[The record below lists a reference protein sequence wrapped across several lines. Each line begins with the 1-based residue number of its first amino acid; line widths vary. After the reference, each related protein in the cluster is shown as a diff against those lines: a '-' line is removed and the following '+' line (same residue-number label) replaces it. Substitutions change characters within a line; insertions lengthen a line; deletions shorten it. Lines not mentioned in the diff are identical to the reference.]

1 MKLNRTFM
9 INCKKVLKRIFQL
22 SLLFLITNVSV
33 SCNQPKEEKN
43 NDLTK
48 AEKIEEIVSLYSEYE
63 GFNGAVLVSHEG
75 KVIFKKGFG
84 FANLEWNIPNQTDTK
99 FRIASI
105 TKPFTAMLI
114 MQLVAD
120 GKLDLHE
127 PISTYLPDYNKN
139 NGDQITTHH
148 LLSHTSG
155 TARDYESLL
164 LKNKYPDRYRVNKI
178 VQQYS
183 VLPLE
188 FEPGEKFAYSNTG
201 YHTLASIIETV
212 SGKSYEALL
221 QKNILNPLGMKNT
234 GIDKHRTLIKNR
246 AYGYFK
252 GFGDYFN
259 QDFGDMSAITG
270 VGNIYS
276 TVEDMFLL
284 DQALY
289 TEKILPKKYINLM
302 FTKHISDPGYGG
314 YYGYGWEFKEKPIG
328 NTSETVE
335 TIGHS
340 GSMQGF
346 TALFTRIPATNS
358 SIVFFNNTGRA
369 FLNAMTTAITGII
382 NNESYDFPLKP
393 LAMFMKKNIE
403 KEGIEKGI
411 LFYKEHKDLDDYYV
425 SEQELI
431 VAGYKYL
438 QAENAEYAAEIF
450 KLSTEVFPDRD
461 NPYDSYAEA
470 LMTLG
475 KNKKAIKNYKK
486 SLELNPNNNNAVEM
500 LKKLGVE
507 NLK

>member
-1 MKLNRTFM
+1 M
-9 INCKKVLKRIFQL
+9 INYKKALNITFLV
-22 SLLFLITNVSV
+22 SLLLLITSVSI
-33 SCNQPKEEKN
+33 SCNQPKKEETKE
-43 NDLTK
+43 LTK
-48 AEKIEEIVSLYSEYE
+48 AEKIDEIVGLYSEYE

-75 KVIFKKGFG
+75 EVIYKKGFG
-84 FANLEWNIPNQTDTK
+84 YAILEWDVPNQIDTK

-105 TKPFTAMLI
+105 TKPFTALLI
-114 MQLVAD
+114 MQLVSE
-120 GKLDLHE
+120 GKLDVHE
-127 PISTYLPDYNKN
+127 PISTYLPDYSKN
-139 NGDQITTHH
+139 NGDKITLHH

-155 TARDYESLL
+155 TRRDYEDKLT
-164 LKNKYPDRYRVNKI
+164 KNKYPDRYRTGEI

-183 VLPLE
+183 SLPLE

-201 YHTLASIIETV
+201 YHTLAYIIETV

-221 QKNILNPLGMKNT
+221 QEKILDPLGMKNT
-234 GIDKHRTLIKNR
+234 GIDKHRALIKNR
-246 AYGYFK
+246 AKGHFK
-252 GFGDYFN
+252 GFGEYYT
-259 QDFGDMSAITG
+259 QDFGDMSAIMG

-276 TVEDMFLL
+276 TVEDLFLL

-289 TEKILPKKYINLM
+289 TEKLLPKKYIDLM
-302 FTKHISDPGYGG
+302 FDKHISDPGYGG
-314 YYGYGWEFKEKPIG
+314 YYGYGWEMKEKPIG

-346 TALFTRIPATNS
+346 TALCTRIPASNS

-382 NNESYDFPLKP
+382 NDETYDFPLKP
-393 LAMFMKKNIE
+393 LAMFMKNTIE
-403 KEGIEKGI
+403 KEGIDKGI

-438 QAENAEYAAEIF
+438 HNGNAEYAAEIF

-475 KNKKAIKNYKK
+475 KNEEAIKNYKK
-486 SLELNPNNNNAVEM
+486 SLELNPKNYNAVEM
-500 LKKLGVE
+500 LKKLGD
-507 NLK
+507 KSY

>member
-1 MKLNRTFM
+1 MINYKKVFKRTFL
-9 INCKKVLKRIFQL
+9 I
-22 SLLFLITNVSV
+22 SLLLLITSV
-33 SCNQPKEEKN
+33 SISCSQPKDEKTKE
-43 NDLTK
+43 LTK
-48 AEKIEEIVSLYSEYE
+48 AEKIEEIVGLYSEYE
-63 GFNGAVLVSHEG
+63 GFNGAVLVSHKGE
-75 KVIFKKGFG
+75 VIFKKGFG
-84 FANLEWNIPNQTDTK
+84 YAILEWDVPNQTDTK

-105 TKPFTAMLI
+105 TKPFTALLI
-114 MQLVAD
+114 MQLVAE
-120 GKLDLHE
+120 GKLDVHE
-127 PISTYLPDYNKN
+127 PISTYLPDYSKS
-139 NGDQITTHH
+139 NGDKITLHH

-155 TARDYESLL
+155 TIRDYENKLT
-164 LKNKYPDRYRVNKI
+164 KNKYPDRYRTEEI

-183 VLPLE
+183 GLPLD

-221 QKNILNPLGMKNT
+221 QEKILDPLGMKNT

-246 AYGYFK
+246 AKGHFK

-259 QDFGDMSAITG
+259 QDFGDMSAIMG

-289 TEKILPKKYINLM
+289 TEKILPKKYMDLM
-302 FTKHISDPGYGG
+302 FDKHISDPGYGG
-314 YYGYGWEFKEKPIG
+314 YYGYGWEMEEKPIG

-346 TALFTRIPATNS
+346 TALFTRIPASNS

-369 FLNAMTTAITGII
+369 FLNTMTTAITGII
-382 NNESYDFPLKP
+382 NDETYDFPLKP
-393 LAMFMKKNIE
+393 LAMFMKNTIE
-403 KEGIEKGI
+403 KEGIDKGI

-438 QAENAEYAAEIF
+438 HNGNAEYAAEIF

-475 KNKKAIKNYKK
+475 KNEEAIKNYKK
-486 SLELNPNNNNAVEM
+486 SLELNPKNYNAVEM
-500 LKKLGVE
+500 LKKLGD
-507 NLK
+507 KSY

>member
-1 MKLNRTFM
+1 MINYKKAFKRTFL
-9 INCKKVLKRIFQL
+9 VSF
-22 SLLFLITNVSV
+22 LLLITSVSI
-33 SCNQPKEEKN
+33 SCNQPKEEKT

-48 AEKIEEIVSLYSEYE
+48 AEKIEEIVGLYSEYE

-75 KVIFKKGFG
+75 EVVFKKGFG
-84 FANLEWNIPNQTDTK
+84 FANLEWDILNQIDTK

-105 TKPFTAMLI
+105 TKPFTALLI

-120 GKLDLHE
+120 GKLDVHE
-127 PISTYLPDYNKN
+127 PISTYLPDYNKK
-139 NGDQITTHH
+139 NGEQITTHH

-155 TARDYESLL
+155 TARDYEPLL
-164 LKNKYPDRYRVNKI
+164 PKNKYPDRYRAADI

-183 VLPLE
+183 ELPLD

-201 YHTLASIIETV
+201 YHTLAYIIETI
-212 SGKSYEALL
+212 SGKSYETLL
-221 QKNILNPLGMKNT
+221 HENILDPLGMKNT
-234 GIDKHRTLIKNR
+234 GIDKHRALIKNR

-259 QDFGDMSAITG
+259 QDFGDMSAIMG
-270 VGNIYS
+270 VGNMYS
-276 TVEDMFLL
+276 TIEDMFLL

-289 TEKILPKKYINLM
+289 TEKILPKKYIDLL
-302 FTKHISDPGYGG
+302 FTKHISDPDYGG
-314 YYGYGWEFKEKPIG
+314 YYGYGWEMKEKLIG

-346 TALFTRIPATNS
+346 TALFTRIPSTNS

-382 NNESYDFPLKP
+382 NDETYDFPLKP
-393 LAMFMKKNIE
+393 LAMFMKNTIE

-411 LFYKEHKDLDDYYV
+411 LFYKQHKDLDDYYV
-425 SEQELI
+425 SEKELI

-438 QAENAEYAAEIF
+438 QADNAEYAAEIF

-475 KNKKAIKNYKK
+475 KNEEAIKNYKK
-486 SLELNPNNNNAVEM
+486 SLELNPKNNNAVEM

-507 NLK
+507 NPK

>member
-1 MKLNRTFM
+1 MYMINYEKVFKRTF
-9 INCKKVLKRIFQL
+9 LF
-22 SLLFLITNVSV
+22 SLLLLITSVSI
-33 SCNQPKEEKN
+33 SCNQPKEEKTKE
-43 NDLTK
+43 LTK
-48 AEKIEEIVSLYSEYE
+48 AEKIEEIVGLYSEYE

-75 KVIFKKGFG
+75 EVVFKKGFG
-84 FANLEWNIPNQTDTK
+84 FSNLEWDISNQIDTK

-105 TKPFTAMLI
+105 TKPFTAILI
-114 MQLVAD
+114 MQLVAE
-120 GKLDLHE
+120 GKLDLHK
-127 PISTYLPDYNKN
+127 PISTYLPDYSKN

-155 TARDYESLL
+155 TRRDYEDKLT
-164 LKNKYPDRYRVNKI
+164 KNKYPDRYRTGEI

-183 VLPLE
+183 NLPLE

-201 YHTLASIIETV
+201 YHTLAYLIETI

-221 QKNILNPLGMKNT
+221 QENILDPLGMKNT
-234 GIDKHRTLIKNR
+234 GVDKHRTLLKNR

-252 GFGDYFN
+252 GFGDYYN
-259 QDFGDMSAITG
+259 QDFGDMSAIMG

-289 TEKILPKKYINLM
+289 TEKILLKKYVDLM
-302 FTKHISDPGYGG
+302 FEKHISDPAYGG
-314 YYGYGWEFKEKPIG
+314 FYGYGWEMKEKPIG
-328 NTSETVE
+328 NNSETVE

-382 NNESYDFPLKP
+382 NDKPYDFPLKP
-393 LAMFMKKNIE
+393 LALFMKKTIE

-411 LFYKEHKDLDDYYV
+411 LFYKQHKDLDDYYV
-425 SEQELI
+425 SEKELI

-438 QAENAEYAAEIF
+438 QADNVGYAAEIF

-470 LMTLG
+470 LMILG
-475 KNKKAIKNYKK
+475 KNEEAIKNYKK
-486 SLELNPNNNNAVEM
+486 SLELNPKNYNAVKM

-507 NLK
+507 STNN

>member
-1 MKLNRTFM
+1 MFKKYYLLRIGLLVLGVFLVSS
-9 INCKKVLKRIFQL
+9 CKGESNSKNKRID
-22 SLLFLITNVSV
+22 SIS
-33 SCNQPKEEKN
+33 K
-43 NDLTK
+43 TK
-48 AEKIEEIVSLYSEYE
+48 AEEIEGIVGLYSEYG

-75 KVIFKKGFG
+75 KIIFKKGFG
-84 FANLEWNIPNQTDTK
+84 YANLEWGIPNQTDTK

-120 GKLDLHE
+120 GKLDLHQ
-127 PISTYLPDYNKN
+127 PISNYLPDYPKSY
-139 NGDQITTHH
+139 GDKITIHH
-148 LLSHTSG
+148 LLTHTSG
-155 TARDYESLL
+155 TTRDYDSDLP
-164 LKNKYPDRYRVNKI
+164 KNKYPDRYRTEEV

-183 VLPLE
+183 NLPLE
-188 FEPGEKFAYSNTG
+188 FEPGEKFSYSNTG
-201 YHTLASIIETV
+201 YHTLALIIETIT
-212 SGKSYEALL
+212 GQSYETVL
-221 QKNILNPLGMKNT
+221 QEQILDPIGMKNT
-234 GIDKHRTLIKNR
+234 GVDKHRPIIKNR

-259 QDFGDMSAITG
+259 ADFGDMSAITG

-289 TEKILPKKYINLM
+289 TEKLLPKKHLDLV
-302 FTKHISDPGYGG
+302 FSEQISDPAYGG
-314 YYGYGWEFKEKPIG
+314 FYGYGWEIRGKPIG
-328 NTSETVE
+328 NTSKTVE

-340 GSMQGF
+340 GSMKGF
-346 TALFTRIPATNS
+346 TALFTRIPSSNS

-369 FLNAMTTAITGII
+369 FLNTMTTAIIGIL
-382 NNESYDFPLKP
+382 NDESYDFPLKP
-393 LAMFMKKNIE
+393 LAMFMKKTIE
-403 KEGIEKGI
+403 KEGIEKGV

-438 QAENAEYAAEIF
+438 QAGNAEYAAEIF

-475 KNKKAIKNYKK
+475 KTEEAIKNYKK
-486 SLELNPNNNNAVEM
+486 SLELNPNNNNAKEM
-500 LKKLGVE
+500 LKKLEKE
-507 NLK
+507 NN